1 MGYGFVDV
9 FNAIGGLVSDV
20 FYKADPK
27 KSDVKNYFDSI
38 AKILKDTQ
46 AKLDALSKEQGGGD
60 GGTQVVEASKKA
72 SGWIKEMHKAVEDT
86 AKAGDGGGSESIA
99 NVADGGNNG
108 NAGAGKKADAGSVTG
123 IAKGMKAIVAAAGKA
138 GVEFK
143 PDPAAGGGGGAND
156 AGKLFASGAGNAGD
170 ANDAQGAAEAAGK
183 AVSAVS
189 GDQILKAIV
198 DAAETTGGK
207 KADTATNAVEAAIG
221 ADGDANAG
229 AAFAGGGMQNKNDQI
244 AAAIVLRGLAKDG
257 KFANANNA
265 NTKVVASKKASGW
278 IKEMHKAVED
288 TAKAGDG
295 GGESIANVAT
305 GGGANAG
312 AGKKADV
319 GSVTGIAKGMKA
331 IVAAAGKAGVEFK
344 PAAAGDGAGGGDAG
358 KLFASGNNAHAGA
371 NADAAQEAAEA
382 AGKAVSA
389 VSGDQILK
397 AIVDAAESTGGAR
410 AATATNAVEAAI
422 GDDAANAGAAFA
434 GGMQN
439 KNDQIAAA
447 IVLRGL
453 AKDGKF
459 ANENDNANTKV
470 VAAKKASGWI
480 KEMHKAVED
489 TAKAGTGGGESIAN
503 VADGGG
509 DNAGAGKKADEG
521 SVTGIAKGMKA
532 IVAAAEKAGVE
543 LKPAAAAGGDGG
555 ANAAGKLFASGA
567 GNAGDNANDAQGAAE
582 AAGKAVSAVSG
593 DQILKAIVDAAET
606 TGGKGAAAAKDA
618 VEAAIGAD
626 GAAAAAFAG
635 DMQNKNDQ
643 IAAAIVLRGLAK
655 DGKFANENNAN
666 TKVVAAVKSAVGW
679 IKEMHKAVEDT
690 AKAGT
695 GGGSESIA
703 NVATGGAGND
713 GAGKK
718 ADEGSVTGIAKG
730 MKAIVAAA
738 EKAGVELKP
747 AAGAGDGGANDA
759 GKLFA
764 SGAGNAGDANAAQG
778 AAEAAG
784 KAVSAVSGDQILKA
798 IVDAAETTGGKKAD
812 TATNAVEAAIG
823 DDDGAGAAF
832 GAGMQ
837 NKNDQIAAAIV
848 LRGLAKDGKFA
859 NENNAANTKVV
870 AAKKAVG
877 WIKEMHKAVED
888 TAKAGTGGGSESIAN
903 VATGGAGNASG
914 KKADEGSVT
923 GIAKG
928 MKAIVDAAGKAGV
941 ELKAAAAAGGA
952 GGAGGANAGKLF
964 ASGAAGAADDAQE
977 AAEAAGK
984 AVSAVSGDQILKAIV
999 DAAESTAGKKA
1010 DTATNI
1016 GDDGAG
1022 AAFGDGMRNKN
1033 DQIAAAIV
1041 LRGLAKDG
1049 KFANA
1054 NDAANGNT
1062 KVVASKKAS
1071 GWIKEMHKA
1080 VEDTAK
1086 AGTGSS
1092 SESIANV
1099 AAGGNNA
1106 GAGKKAD
1113 EGSVTGIAKGMK
1125 AIVAAAEKAGVE
1137 FKPAAGAGGD
1147 GGADAGKLFA
1157 SGAGA
1162 HAGAANDAQGA
1173 AEAAG
1178 KAVSAVSG
1186 DQILKAIV
1194 DAAETTGGKGA
1205 DTATDAVEA
1214 AIGDDGG
1221 AEGAAFGNAMQ
1232 NKNDQIAAAIV
1243 LRGLA
1248 KDGKFANA
1256 NDNANTKVVASK
1268 KASGW
1273 IKEMHKAVEDTAKAG
1288 TGGGESIANV
1298 AAGGNNDG
1306 AGAGKK
1312 ADEGSVTGIAKGMK
1326 AIVAA
1331 AGKAG
1336 VEFKPDP
1343 AAGGAGGANAG
1354 RLFASGAGNAGDNAN
1369 DAQGAAEA
1377 AGKAVSAVS
1386 GDQILKAIV
1395 DAAETTGGAR
1405 ANTAKDAV
1413 EAAIG
1418 DDGGAEGAAFAGG
1431 GIAGKNDQ
1439 IAAAIVLRGLAKD
1452 GKFANANNAANTKV
1466 VASKKAVGWI
1476 KEMHKAVEDTAKAGT
1491 GGSESIANVADGG
1504 NNGNAGAGKKAD
1516 AGSVTGIAKGMK
1528 AIVDAAGKAGVEFKP
1543 DPAAGGAGGAGGAN
1557 AGKLFASGAAGAADD
1572 AQGAAEAAGKAVSAV
1587 SGDQILKA
1595 IVDAAETTGGAR
1607 ANTAKDAVEAAIGAD
1622 ADDGAGAAFGNAG
1635 GMQNKNDQIAAAI
1648 VLRGLAKD
1656 GKFANANAANTK
1668 VVASKK
1674 ASGWIKEIHKAVE
1687 DTAKAGT
1694 GSSSESIANVAAGGG
1709 GAGNASGKKADVGSV
1724 TGIAKGMKAIVDAAE
1739 KAGVE
1744 LKAAAGAGAGAGG
1757 ANDAG
1762 RLFASGAAGNAGA
1775 AQGAAEAAGKA
1786 VSAVSGDQILKAIV
1800 DAAGSTAGK
1809 GAAAATNAVE
1819 AAIGADGDAGA
1830 GAAFGAGMQNKND
1843 QIAAAIVL
1851 RGLAKDGKFANANAE
1866 NGNTKVV
1873 ASKKASGWIKEMH
1886 KAVEDTAKAGTGS
1899 GESIANVATGGGG
1912 NASGK
1917 GADKD
1922 SVTGIAKGMKAIVAA
1937 AGKAGVE
1944 FKPDP
1949 AAAGAGAGGAA
1960 GRLFASGNNAHA
1972 GADAQGAAEAAGK
1985 AVSAVSGDQIL
1996 KAIVD
2001 AAGSTGGKGADTA
2014 KDAVEAA
2021 IGDDDGANAAGAA
2034 FANAGMQNKNDQIAA
2049 AIVLRGLAK
2058 DGKFANENDDANGKV
2073 EASKKAVG
2081 WIKEMHKAVEDTAK
2095 AGTGSSSESI
2105 ANVATG
2111 GGGNASGKG
2120 ADVGSVTG
2128 IAKGMKAIVAA
2139 AEKAGVE
2146 LKAAAAAG
2154 GAGGA
2159 GGANAGKLFAS
2170 GNNAHAGDNANDA
2183 QEAAEAAG
2191 KAVSAVSG
2199 DQILKAIVD
2208 AARTTAGKGA
2218 ATATN
2223 AVEAAIGDDD
2233 GAGAA
2238 FAGAGNAGDNAA
2250 GKLFASGNN
2259 AHAAAAAND
2268 AQGAAEAA
2276 GKAVSAVSGD
2286 QILKAIVDAAGTTA
2300 GKGAAAAKDAV
2311 EAAIGA
2317 DDGADGDEGAA
2328 FAAGMQ
2334 NKNDQIAAAIVLRGL
2349 AKDGKFA
2356 NANAANGKVVASKK
2370 AVGWIKEMHKAVEDT
2385 AKAGTGSSSES
2396 IANVADGG
2404 DGNAGN
2410 GAKADAGSVTGIAK
2424 GMKAIVAAA
2433 GKAGVEFKPDPA
2445 AGAGAG
2451 AGAANAGANAGRLFA
2466 SGAAGNAG
2474 AAQGAAE
2481 AAGKAVSAVS
2491 GDQILKAIVDAA
2503 GSTGGKGADTAT
2515 NAVEAA
2521 IGADAANA
2529 AGAAFAAGIAGK
2541 NDQIAAAIVL
2551 RGLAKDGKFANAND
2565 NANTKVE
2572 ASKKASGWIK
2582 EMHKAVEDTAKAGDG
2597 GSSESIANV
2606 AAGGNNAGAGKKA
2619 DKDSVTGIAKGMKA
2633 IVAAAGKAGVE
2644 FKPAPAA
2651 GGGGGDNAAGK
2662 LFASGNNA
2670 HAGDANDAQ
2679 EAAEAAGKAVSA
2691 VSGDQILKAIV
2702 DAAESTAGARANTAK
2717 DAVEAAIGDDDA
2729 AEGAAFGDG
2738 MQNKNDQIAA
2748 AIVLRGL
2755 AKDGKFAN
2763 ENNAANTKVVASKK
2777 ASGWIKEM
2785 HKAVEDTAKAGDGSG
2800 ESIANVATGGD
2811 GNASGKG
2818 ADKDSVTGIAKGMKA
2833 IVDAAGKAGV
2843 EFKPDPAGAGAGG
2856 ANDAGKLFAS
2866 GNNAHAGA
2874 DANAQGAAEAAGK
2887 AVSAVSGDQILKAI
2901 VDAAGTTAGK
2911 KAAEAKDA
2919 VEAAIGGDDAAAA
2932 FAGGGIAGKND
2943 QIAAA
2948 IVLRGLA
2955 KDGKFLRM
2963 RMLRILRLWLPL
2975 SICIGLLRIL

>member
-1 MGYGFVDV
+1 M
-9 FNAIGGLVSDV
+9 LV
-20 FYKADPK
+20 
-27 KSDVKNYFDSI
+27 
-38 AKILKDTQ
+38 LMLMQ
-46 AKLDALSKEQGGGD
+46 
-60 GGTQVVEASKKA
+60 EAA
-72 SGWIKEMHKAVEDT
+72 E
-86 AKAGDGGGSESIA
+86 
-99 NVADGGNNG
+99 
-108 NAGAGKKADAGSVTG
+108 
-123 IAKGMKAIVAAAGKA
+123 AAGKA
-138 GVEFK
+138 VSAVSGDQILKAIVDAAETTGGKKAAEAKDAVEAAIG
-143 PDPAAGGGGGAND
+143 AAGDGAANAGGAN
-156 AGKLFASGAGNAGD
+156 AGKLFASGNAHAGANA
-170 ANDAQGAAEAAGK
+170 DAQGAAEAAGK

-207 KADTATNAVEAAIG
+207 GTATAKDAVEAAIG
-221 ADGDANAG
+221 DDGANAAG
-229 AAFAGGGMQNKNDQI
+229 AAFAAGMQNKNDQI

-257 KFANANNA
+257 KFANAN
-265 NTKVVASKKASGW
+265 
-278 IKEMHKAVED
+278 
-288 TAKAGDG
+288 
-295 GGESIANVAT
+295 
-305 GGGANAG
+305 
-312 AGKKADV
+312 
-319 GSVTGIAKGMKA
+319 
-331 IVAAAGKAGVEFK
+331 
-344 PAAAGDGAGGGDAG
+344 
-358 KLFASGNNAHAGA
+358 
-371 NADAAQEAAEA
+371 
-382 AGKAVSA
+382 
-389 VSGDQILK
+389 
-397 AIVDAAESTGGAR
+397 
-410 AATATNAVEAAI
+410 
-422 GDDAANAGAAFA
+422 AANG
-434 GGMQN
+434 
-439 KNDQIAAA
+439 
-447 IVLRGL
+447 
-453 AKDGKF
+453 
-459 ANENDNANTKV
+459 NTKV

-503 VADGGG
+503 VATGGG
-509 DNAGAGKKADEG
+509 DNAGAGKKADAG

-532 IVAAAEKAGVE
+532 IVAAAGKAGVE
-543 LKPAAAAGGDGG
+543 LKPAAAGGGDGAANAG
-555 ANAAGKLFASGA
+555 ANAGRLFASGNNA
-567 GNAGDNANDAQGAAE
+567 GN
-582 AAGKAVSAVSG
+582 
-593 DQILKAIVDAAET
+593 
-606 TGGKGAAAAKDA
+606 
-618 VEAAIGAD
+618 
-626 GAAAAAFAG
+626 
-635 DMQNKNDQ
+635 
-643 IAAAIVLRGLAK
+643 
-655 DGKFANENNAN
+655 
-666 TKVVAAVKSAVGW
+666 
-679 IKEMHKAVEDT
+679 
-690 AKAGT
+690 
-695 GGGSESIA
+695 
-703 NVATGGAGND
+703 
-713 GAGKK
+713 
-718 ADEGSVTGIAKG
+718 
-730 MKAIVAAA
+730 
-738 EKAGVELKP
+738 
-747 AAGAGDGGANDA
+747 
-759 GKLFA
+759 
-764 SGAGNAGDANAAQG
+764 AGNAGDANAAQG

-798 IVDAAETTGGKKAD
+798 IVDAAETTAGKGAAA
-812 TATNAVEAAIG
+812 ATNAVEAAIG
-823 DDDGAGAAF
+823 AAGDGAEGAAF
-832 GAGMQ
+832 AAGIAG
-837 NKNDQIAAAIV
+837 KNDQIAAAIV

-859 NENNAANTKVV
+859 NANNAANTKVV

-888 TAKAGTGGGSESIAN
+888 TAKAGDGSSSESIAN
-903 VATGGAGNASG
+903 VADGGNAAGAG
-914 KKADEGSVT
+914 KKADAGSVT

-928 MKAIVDAAGKAGV
+928 MKAIVDAAEKAGV
-941 ELKAAAAAGGA
+941 ELKPAAAAGA
-952 GGAGGANAGKLF
+952 GGDGGAAGRLF
-964 ASGAAGAADDAQE
+964 ASGNAHAGNDAQG

-999 DAAESTAGKKA
+999 DAAGTTAGKGA
-1010 DTATNI
+1010 AAATNAVEAAI
-1016 GDDGAG
+1016 GAAGDGA
-1022 AAFGDGMRNKN
+1022 AAFAGDGMQDKN

-1054 NDAANGNT
+1054 NDNANENGNT

-1086 AGTGSS
+1086 AGAGSG
-1092 SESIANV
+1092 ESIANV
-1099 AAGGNNA
+1099 ADGGDA
-1106 GAGKKAD
+1106 AAGKKAD

-1125 AIVAAAEKAGVE
+1125 AIVAAAGKAGVE
-1137 FKPAAGAGGD
+1137 LKPAAAGGAGG
-1147 GGADAGKLFA
+1147 ANDAGRLFA
-1157 SGAGA
+1157 SGNA
-1162 HAGAANDAQGA
+1162 HAGANAQGA

-1205 DTATDAVEA
+1205 TEATNAVEA

-1221 AEGAAFGNAMQ
+1221 AAAAFANAGMQ

-1288 TGGGESIANV
+1288 TGSSSESIANV
-1298 AAGGNNDG
+1298 ADGG
-1306 AGAGKK
+1306 AGAGNASGKK
-1312 ADEGSVTGIAKGMK
+1312 ADAGSVTGIAKGMK
-1326 AIVAA
+1326 AIVDAA
-1331 AGKAG
+1331 EKAG
-1336 VEFKPDP
+1336 VEFKPAAAGGAGGDGGAAGRLFASGNNAHAGDNAADAQGAAEAAGKAVSAVSGDQILKAIVDAAGTTGVEFKP
-1343 AAGGAGGANAG
+1343 AAAGGAGGANDAG
-1354 RLFASGAGNAGDNAN
+1354 KLFASGAAGNAG

-1395 DAAETTGGAR
+1395 DAAETTGGKKAD
-1405 ANTAKDAV
+1405 TAKDAV

-1418 DDGGAEGAAFAGG
+1418 ADADDGAGAAFAAGG

-1452 GKFANANNAANTKV
+1452 GKFANENDAANGKV
-1466 VASKKAVGWI
+1466 VASKKASGWI
-1476 KEMHKAVEDTAKAGT
+1476 KEIHKAVEDTAKAGD
-1491 GGSESIANVADGG
+1491 GGSESIANVAAGG
-1504 NNGNAGAGKKAD
+1504 AGAGNASGKKAD

-1528 AIVDAAGKAGVEFKP
+1528 AIVATAGKAGVELK
-1543 DPAAGGAGGAGGAN
+1543 AGAGAGAGAGAN
-1557 AGKLFASGAAGAADD
+1557 DAGKLFASGNAHAGDAGA

-1595 IVDAAETTGGAR
+1595 IVDAAETTGGKGA
-1607 ANTAKDAVEAAIGAD
+1607 AAAKDAVEAAIG
-1622 ADDGAGAAFGNAG
+1622 DDGANAAGAAFAAG
-1635 GMQNKNDQIAAAI
+1635 IAGKNDQIAAAI

-1656 GKFANANAANTK
+1656 GKFANENNANTK

-1674 ASGWIKEIHKAVE
+1674 AV
-1687 DTAKAGT
+1687 
-1694 GSSSESIANVAAGGG
+1694 
-1709 GAGNASGKKADVGSV
+1709 
-1724 TGIAKGMKAIVDAAE
+1724 
-1739 KAGVE
+1739 
-1744 LKAAAGAGAGAGG
+1744 
-1757 ANDAG
+1757 
-1762 RLFASGAAGNAGA
+1762 
-1775 AQGAAEAAGKA
+1775 
-1786 VSAVSGDQILKAIV
+1786 
-1800 DAAGSTAGK
+1800 
-1809 GAAAATNAVE
+1809 
-1819 AAIGADGDAGA
+1819 
-1830 GAAFGAGMQNKND
+1830 
-1843 QIAAAIVL
+1843 
-1851 RGLAKDGKFANANAE
+1851 
-1866 NGNTKVV
+1866 
-1873 ASKKASGWIKEMH
+1873 GWIKEMH

-1899 GESIANVATGGGG
+1899 GESIANVATGGG
-1912 NASGK
+1912 NAGAGAGK

-1960 GRLFASGNNAHA
+1960 GRLFASGAA
-1972 GADAQGAAEAAGK
+1972 GAADNAQGAAEAAGK

-2001 AAGSTGGKGADTA
+2001 AAETTGGARADTA

-2021 IGDDDGANAAGAA
+2021 IGADDGAGAA
-2034 FANAGMQNKNDQIAA
+2034 FGAGMQNKNDQIAA

-2058 DGKFANENDDANGKV
+2058 DGKFANANDNANGKV

-2111 GGGNASGKG
+2111 GDGNASGKG

-2128 IAKGMKAIVAA
+2128 IAKGMKAIVDA

-2146 LKAAAAAG
+2146 FKPAAAA
-2154 GAGGA
+2154 GA
-2159 GGANAGKLFAS
+2159 GGANDAGKLFAS
-2170 GNNAHAGDNANDA
+2170 GNNAHAGDNA

-2223 AVEAAIGDDD
+2223 AVEAAIG
-2233 GAGAA
+2233 
-2238 FAGAGNAGDNAA
+2238 
-2250 GKLFASGNN
+2250 
-2259 AHAAAAAND
+2259 
-2268 AQGAAEAA
+2268 
-2276 GKAVSAVSGD
+2276 
-2286 QILKAIVDAAGTTA
+2286 
-2300 GKGAAAAKDAV
+2300 
-2311 EAAIGA
+2311 A
-2317 DDGADGDEGAA
+2317 DDGAEGAA
-2328 FAAGMQ
+2328 FAAGGGIAG
-2334 NKNDQIAAAIVLRGL
+2334 KNDQIAAAIVLRGL

-2356 NANAANGKVVASKK
+2356 NENNAANTKVVASKK

-2404 DGNAGN
+2404 DAAAGN

-2424 GMKAIVAAA
+2424 GMKAIVDAA

-2451 AGAANAGANAGRLFA
+2451 AANAGANAGKLFA
-2466 SGAAGNAG
+2466 SGNAGNAG

-2521 IGADAANA
+2521 IGADDG
-2529 AGAAFAAGIAGK
+2529 AGAAFGAGMQNK

-2551 RGLAKDGKFANAND
+2551 RGLAKDGKFANEN
-2565 NANTKVE
+2565 NANTKVV

-2597 GSSESIANV
+2597 GSESIANV

-2644 FKPAPAA
+2644 LKPAA
-2651 GGGGGDNAAGK
+2651 GAGAGAANAGANAGK

-2670 HAGDANDAQ
+2670 HAGADANAQ
-2679 EAAEAAGKAVSA
+2679 GAAEAAGKAVSA

-2717 DAVEAAIGDDDA
+2717 DAVEAAIGADDG
-2729 AEGAAFGDG
+2729 AEGAAFAGG

-2763 ENNAANTKVVASKK
+2763 ENNANTKVVASKK

-2785 HKAVEDTAKAGDGSG
+2785 HKAVEDTAKAGTGSG
-2800 ESIANVATGGD
+2800 ESIANVAAGGA
-2811 GNASGKG
+2811 GAGAGKK

-2833 IVDAAGKAGV
+2833 IVAAAGKAGV
-2843 EFKPDPAGAGAGG
+2843 EFKPDPAAAGAGAGG

-2866 GNNAHAGA
+2866 GNNAHAGDNA
-2874 DANAQGAAEAAGK
+2874 GDNAQGAAEAAGK

-2955 KDGKFLRM
+2955 KDGKFANANAANTKVVAAVKHMHRATEDT
-2963 RMLRILRLWLPL
+2963 INAADFNTFYVFK
-2975 SICIGLLRIL
+2975 IVIT